1 MSKIRKMIRGV
12 LTLSLTIG
20 VTFETR
26 GETPTVES
34 PSAVRLKV
42 VAAIRVLPS
51 GIEAQ
56 PEYMLEFG
64 LPDGL
69 DSAED
74 ALGISISNNFDVA
87 YANFSTI
94 ATNLCERM
102 MFLASAWRLGDDYYL
117 KCLDANVD
125 LAQSGALSAEELR
138 WFMKGHRVRRLSY
151 ILADRYDQAGVS
163 NIVQKLIVFTGET
176 NKYEKVLT
184 GDAKVEHL
192 EFEQFMSEGPES
204 PLKDE

>member
-1 MSKIRKMIRGV
+1 MIRGA

-20 VTFETR
+20 VTFGIR
-26 GETPTVES
+26 GNTHKSEGLSTVRS
-34 PSAVRLKV
+34 NIVAVIK
-42 VAAIRVLPS
+42 ALPS
-51 GIEAQ
+51 NIEAQ

-64 LPDGL
+64 LPDGI
-69 DSAED
+69 DSTEN
-74 ALGISISNNFDVA
+74 ALGISISNNFNVA
-87 YANFSTI
+87 YDNFSAI

-102 MFLASAWRLGDDYYL
+102 IFLASAWRLGDNYYL

-125 LAQSGALSAEELR
+125 LAQSGKLTAEELR
-138 WFMKGHRVRRLSY
+138 WFMKGHGVRRLSY
-151 ILADRYDQAGVS
+151 ILADRYDQTGVS

-184 GDAKVEHL
+184 GEAKVEHL

-204 PLKDE
+204 PLKGE